1 MSSQLTL
8 SSIEGLFN
16 VFLHPYR
23 CQCRRLEGAS
33 LIISVQDGDLQDNS
47 LTVAGV
53 PLEQCRDEQQ
63 IEDLARSILEELTA
77 IRDSATGPLPQAT
90 VTASRWSLA
99 H

>member
-8 SSIEGLFN
+8 SSIEELFN

-23 CQCRRLEGAS
+23 CQCRRLKDAS
-33 LIISVQDGDLQDNS
+33 LTISVQDGDLQDNY

-53 PLEQCRDEQQ
+53 PLDQCRDKHQVEC
-63 IEDLARSILEELTA
+63 LARSILEELTA
-77 IRDSATGPLPQAT
+77 IRDPATGL
-90 VTASRWSLA
+90 SRSVNAGHWSFA